1 MPFRAKLKLFGP
13 TSVMKQNLEVIT
25 LFSLLSAAKETQPG
39 RRDFFAIKIG
49 PLPMPAKVHH

>member
-1 MPFRAKLKLFGP
+1 MKLKLFGP